1 MIKAKK
7 SLGQN
12 FLNDQNILKKIID
25 STTIKNKIIMEVGP
39 GTGNL
44 TSLILS
50 KCPKKVIGIEKDDNL
65 IEILS
70 SKFKEK
76 LVLINEDIL
85 KINEKKMFKEKVIVF
100 GNLPYNISTKIL
112 TKWIINLEK
121 DL

>member
-12 FLNDQNILKKIID
+12 FLNDQNNLKKIID

-85 KINEKKMFKEKVIVF
+85 KINEKKCLKK
-100 GNLPYNISTKIL
+100 K
-112 TKWIINLEK
+112 
-121 DL
+121 